1 MAERALELMCARAES
16 RVAFGGP
23 LAEQGVVKQQIA
35 ESKKEMQQTRLLTM
49 AAAHKMDTQ
58 GNKVLLLGWLLL
70 GWLLLEWAAL
80 VVAAAGMAAGE

>member
-70 GWLLLEWAAL
+70 EWAAL
-80 VVAAAGMAAGE
+80 VVAAAVMAAGE